1 MLTIRLARTG
11 KRNSAKFKIMLQEKG
26 AAPGGKHIEILGSH
40 DPHLKKTVLKGER
53 IKYWLSKGT
62 QVSDTAHNLFVKNE
76 LIADKKRPVKLP
88 KKVVEV
94 AAVEAEKAPEAEKKE
109 DTAVVA

>member
-53 IKYWLSKGT
+53 IKYWLSQGT

-76 LIADKKRPVKLP
+76 LITDKKRVVKLP
-88 KKVVEV
+88 KKVVEAVV
-94 AAVEAEKAPEAEKKE
+94 AESAPEAEKKE
-109 DTAVVA
+109 EAVAA